1 WRELLSRLRQDDRSI
16 LFGVPTVF
24 FIFLLSIGFGPTSIA
39 LCIGAVTLGYLAA
52 DWSINSNGEFLSPL
66 IYKLLDE
73 KEKEK
78 DQSIEDKTTVVN
90 DSPRREKKPWTDVMV
105 EEAVNGSLEGLI
117 EEMIEQYVNEWYG
130 GGISHDRAFL
140 NEIRYQM
147 RFLSSKLLLA
157 TQSIDLPKFILE
169 GLLPPISMH
178 VRRVIDAEKKW
189 EKDSTPST
197 MESRIGSE
205 IGDLHYGMKSR
216 ENEVEYLRQMVEY
229 VIPYL
234 LDDKRISGRASDEGS
249 PAHHRKRVLHKNTR
263 WPSHPARHLIRELLT
278 HSVLLPLLD
287 LIADPDTIN
296 HLLCLLFDPTPYP
309 IQPADTG
316 TKTTVVFLNGL
327 TESNQDDLPDSLLQ
341 MKLSDLLSDA
351 RLFSMFRLYL
361 SDTGGPVNE
370 LKFLADA
377 KRIHEKM
384 QKKDESSSE
393 TTYEVWQI
401 YTAFVHESAA
411 EKIKFDPETV
421 AAFHTAVEGND
432 LDRLFKV
439 IEKTYQVVYARMQWE
454 YVVPFCQS
462 ENFMGMLCGSPP
474 TAMDEWED
482 VLSAN
487 PSIDTR
493 ETPEKAFSFTQFRNQ
508 LFSAIKA
515 VSVDEEEG
523 EKGEEREIELEEV
536 DRPLSSIQS
545 CPSIDISLVDDSIS
559 GLSPSLSVRILS
571 SHYSHSPQSS
581 DLASPSSGRSSTV
594 PDIYIDPD
602 KRDINRWRV
611 TIPTVV
617 PVKDHVNGRYY
628 YAYNID
634 VLRLDG
640 DDNETK
646 TWSIVRRYS
655 EFYVLEN
662 KLQEFHCDNL
672 TFPSLPSKRNLLF
685 SAQTREFIDQFR
697 YNFAAFLSGLCKQTL
712 LARSDLLFAFLTSNE
727 EFRDSLNFSTLN
739 PVKMVRKMPSK
750 LSREKGQNLK
760 PFLLT
765 LMANVLADGSGNSYG
780 EEEKNGEE
788 GADIDSLSSV
798 DSAPFSLYSTVYG
811 NNFCELK
818 LGEKDMPFRKDRAEN
833 WTKSTLDSIILICL
847 PYLSLSIDIFPS
859 GFRPFIT
866 RIVLYLLTLCSY
878 RAFDEAV
885 LILFRRTLEKG
896 LCDANLLALI
906 QLTQQTLFCRED
918 VIVTEQEKALRMELA
933 DRRTK
938 QFIEESI
945 PPYLIRFAPLRQLF
959 SLLSQSLHVFQF
971 PCLNKHLS
979 LVLLDIIIPE
989 FFPPPQMNIPN
1000 PLENTLDT
1008 PERDI

>member
-1 WRELLSRLRQDDRSI
+1 QMELRELVSRLREDDRSI

-24 FIFLLSIGFGPTSIA
+24 FIFLLSIGFGPISIV
-39 LCIGAVTLGYLAA
+39 LCIAAVILGYFASQ
-52 DWSINSNGEFLSPL
+52 WSINSNGEFLSPL
-66 IYKLLDE
+66 IHKIVDE
-73 KEKEK
+73 KEKKEEK
-78 DQSIEDKTTVVN
+78 EAAI
-90 DSPRREKKPWTDVMV
+90 DSPRRENKPWTGIRVAVDVLVPSDLMV
-105 EEAVNGSLEGLI
+105 EERVNGSLETLI

-130 GGISHDRAFL
+130 AGISHDRAFL
-140 NEIRYQM
+140 NEIRYQV
-147 RFLSSKLLLA
+147 RFLSSKLLMA
-157 TQSIDLPKFILE
+157 IQSIDLAQLILE
-169 GLLPPISMH
+169 KLLPPIAIH
-178 VRRVIDAEKKW
+178 VRRVIDAEKKC

-197 MESRIGSE
+197 VESKIASE
-205 IGDLHYGMKSR
+205 MGDLHYGMSSR

-229 VIPYL
+229 LIPYL

-249 PAHHRKRVLHKNTR
+249 PAHQRKRVLHKSNR

-296 HLLCLLFDPTPYP
+296 HLLCLLFDPTPYS
-309 IQPADTG
+309 QQTEEEGAV
-316 TKTTVVFLNGL
+316 TTVVFLNGL

-341 MKLSDLLSDA
+341 LKLSDLLSDA
-351 RLFSMFRLYL
+351 RLFSMLRLYL

-384 QKKDESSSE
+384 QKKTESSSE
-393 TTYEVWQI
+393 TNYEVWQL
-401 YTAFVHESAA
+401 YSNFVHESAS
-411 EKIKFDPETV
+411 EKIPFDSNTV
-421 AAFHTAVEGND
+421 AAFHAAVEGND
-432 LDRLFKV
+432 LERLFKV
-439 IEKTYQVVYARMQWE
+439 IEKTYQVVYSRMQWE

-474 TAMDEWED
+474 SAMDELED
-482 VLSAN
+482 VFNAN
-487 PSIDTR
+487 QPIQDSR

-523 EKGEEREIELEEV
+523 EREEEREMEGEESE
-536 DRPLSSIQS
+536 RSLSSIQS
-545 CPSIDISLVDDSIS
+545 CPSIDISLVDDSLS
-559 GLSPSLSVRILS
+559 ALSPSLS
-571 SHYSHSPQSS
+571 SS
-581 DLASPSSGRSSTV
+581 DLSSPSSGRSSTL
-594 PDIYIDPD
+594 PDLFIDPE
-602 KRDINRWRV
+602 KRDINRWRI
-611 TIPTVV
+611 TIPAVV
-617 PVKDHVNGRYY
+617 PVKDQVNGRYY

-640 DDNETK
+640 DETETK

-655 EFYVLEN
+655 EFYVLES
-662 KLQEFHCDNL
+662 KLQEFHSDNL
-672 TFPSLPSKRNLLF
+672 TFSALPPKKNLLF

-712 LARSDLLFAFLTSNE
+712 LARSDLLFSFLTSRE
-727 EFRDSLNFSTLN
+727 EFRDSLNLSTLN

-750 LSREKGQNLK
+750 LSREKGQHLR

-765 LMANVLADGSGNSYG
+765 LMANVLVDGSGSCNG
-780 EEEKNGEE
+780 EEERNGEDMGE
-788 GADIDSLSSV
+788 IDSLSSV

-811 NNFCELK
+811 NNLCDVK
-818 LGEKDMPFRKDRAEN
+818 KREKDVPLKKNGAEK
-833 WTKSTLDSIILICL
+833 WTRSTLDSIILLCL
-847 PYLSLSIDIFPS
+847 PYLSSSMDVFPS

-866 RIVLYLLTLCSY
+866 RIVIYLLTLCSY
-878 RAFDEAV
+878 KTFDEAI
-885 LILFRRTLEKG
+885 LILFRGTLRKG
-896 LCDANLLALI
+896 LCHQNLVALI

-938 QFIEESI
+938 QFIEEVI
-945 PPYLIRFAPLRQLF
+945 PSYIVRFAPLRQLF
-959 SLLSQSLHVFQF
+959 SLLSKSLHVFQF

-979 LVLLDIIIPE
+979 LILLDILIPE
-989 FFPPPQMNIPN
+989 FFPPLQMNIPN
-1000 PLENTLDT
+1000 PLENTLET
-1008 PERDI
+1008 PERQL